1 MHQIDQLFDKISLSV
16 HKAAEH
22 VSKIKR
28 RRNKFKVIPG
38 WNRNVKSL
46 HHTARA
52 SFLNWIRSGR
62 IRDSEEFRKMNDSR
76 KNFKQALNR
85 CKLNE
90 LQERSISIQQNYENK
105 NMSDFWKNVKATSN
119 KIKRST
125 LIDGKTNKFSI
136 IDIFANKFF
145 SDKNEKN

>member
-1 MHQIDQLFDKISLSV
+1 MSIHI
-16 HKAAEH
+16 AAEN

-46 HHTARA
+46 HHIARTN
-52 SFLNWIRSGR
+52 FCNWIRCGR
-62 IRDSEEFRKMNDSR
+62 IRDSDEFRKMNDSR
-76 KNFKQALNR
+76 KNFKQALNN

-105 NMSDFWKNVKATSN
+105 NMKEFWKNVKKTTL

-125 LIDGKTNKFSI
+125 LIDGKINKLSI
-136 IDIFANKFF
+136 IKVFAN
-145 SDKNEKN
+145 